1 MMRIIT
7 TFIMMKIMIMMTK
20 MMIIVIM
27 IIKIRIIIRTT
38 KLMRINNDTI
48 NNKDNDKDNYD

>member
-1 MMRIIT
+1 
-7 TFIMMKIMIMMTK
+7 MKIMIMMTK

-48 NNKDNDKDNYD
+48 NNKDNDIDIYNKISLR

>member
-1 MMRIIT
+1 M